1 MVHIAPLFGYDNKL
15 YINYGEA
22 CQSIGIERGE
32 FEVVVNVY
40 RNLLGSEDE
49 PDPDNTIK
57 GSRHEQAVVSAIAG
71 VTTPLGTGP
80 TYPNPKRK
88 KRKNRKK

>member
-1 MVHIAPLFGYDNKL
+1 MDERLLREFISAVLLEEIDEKL
-15 YINYGEA
+15 LGEPDF
-22 CQSIGIERGE
+22 IDGR
-32 FEVVVNVY
+32 
-40 RNLLGSEDE
+40 GSEDE

-80 TYPNPKRK
+80 TYPVPKRK

>member
-1 MVHIAPLFGYDNKL
+1 MNERLLREFIAAILL
-15 YINYGEA
+15 E
-22 CQSIGIERGE
+22 
-32 FEVVVNVY
+32 EVDEK
-40 RNLLGSEDE
+40 LLGEPDFVDGRDSEDSE
-49 PDPDNTIK
+49 TLNGRLK
-57 GSRHEQAVVSAIAG
+57 GGKHSKKEQAVVSAIAG